1 MNNSETQNIINDDYI
16 MDVYTRMKQKHGQ
29 DIIIL
34 FHVDKFFEAYFA
46 DSIIVAELGLKR
58 LLIEKHFN
66 YVVYATRIPENELEK
81 YRNML
86 YFRGYGTVVS
96 EMLGK
101 DGRYKL
107 DSL

>member
-1 MNNSETQNIINDDYI
+1 MNNSVTQNLINDDYI

-34 FHVDKFFEAYFA
+34 FHVGRFFESYFA
-46 DSIIVAELGLKR
+46 DSIIVAELGVKR
-58 LLIEKHFN
+58 VLVEKHIN

-81 YRNML
+81 YRKRL
-86 YFRGYGTVVS
+86 YFQGYGTVVS